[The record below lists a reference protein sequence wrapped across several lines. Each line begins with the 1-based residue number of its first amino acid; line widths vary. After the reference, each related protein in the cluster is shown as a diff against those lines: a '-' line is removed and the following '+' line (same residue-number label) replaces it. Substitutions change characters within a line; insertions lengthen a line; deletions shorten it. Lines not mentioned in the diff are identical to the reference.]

1 MPNEIDSFFNDLPGE
16 DKQLADIFA
25 PEKKEEEPAPQTE
38 EAKEEEATESEASEP
53 RKNPSHDNLPT
64 FTAIYNDIPIVVF
77 AFNLVVVC

>member
-53 RKNPSHDNLPT
+53 RKNRRHRRWETRLQEKVRR
-64 FTAIYNDIPIVVF
+64 AIS
-77 AFNLVVVC
+77 